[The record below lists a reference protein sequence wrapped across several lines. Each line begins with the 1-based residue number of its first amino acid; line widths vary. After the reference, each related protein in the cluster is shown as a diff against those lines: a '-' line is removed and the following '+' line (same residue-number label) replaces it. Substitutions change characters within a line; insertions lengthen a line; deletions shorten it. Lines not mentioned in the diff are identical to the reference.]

1 MHGGAG
7 REKKGPPVTI
17 IIKLFPIVTLESS
30 DCAVNVG
37 VYEGMGY
44 FFLKRGQKFYPNLF
58 IKKRIAQSINVKPG
72 YTKKT
77 EDTSDLRVI
86 GNVQRNFQKSSK
98 II

>member
-37 VYEGMGY
+37 VYEGMEYY
-44 FFLKRGQKFYPNLF
+44 FFETGAKVLP
-58 IKKRIAQSINVKPG
+58 QSI
-72 YTKKT
+72 Y
-77 EDTSDLRVI
+77 
-86 GNVQRNFQKSSK
+86 
-98 II
+98 